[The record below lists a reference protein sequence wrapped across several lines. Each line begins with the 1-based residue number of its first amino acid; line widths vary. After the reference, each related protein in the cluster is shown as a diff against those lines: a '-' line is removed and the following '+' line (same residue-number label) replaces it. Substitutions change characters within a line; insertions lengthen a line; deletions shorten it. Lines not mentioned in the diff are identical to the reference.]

1 MKNNSRTEHLGATL
15 LLLLIYIFPAF
26 ASVIFSITHTEPLFL
41 CKFSWHWCVRKRYS
55 NGPIN
60 HYQFD
65 NFLQSKETSEVV
77 RYLLSV
83 GNLDMK
89 HDTSFHSSL
98 SWIIIIISQLVSLRC
113 DQSILLVFRYFKLLI
128 WYMLEL
134 CFFTW
139 MWRLIDVVGLI
150 LVLFLMWMPWILQTG
165 TCTIATMILWSCTE
179 FESIYPYLTKW
190 FPTKY
195 LSYKAIYHNV
205 FLVMFDK
212 QCHSRETNIT
222 TLCSCHACMPP
233 VVIHRQTFLLPFIF
247 SLSLLKLS

>member
-1 MKNNSRTEHLGATL
+1 VKNNSRTEHLGATL

-55 NGPIN
+55 KGPIN

-113 DQSILLVFRYFKLLI
+113 DQSILLAFRYLKLLI

-150 LVLFLMWMPWILQTG
+150 LVLFSDVDALDLANRNLHYCYNDTLELYWVRINISLPH
-165 TCTIATMILWSCTE
+165 
-179 FESIYPYLTKW
+179 KVV
-190 FPTKY
+190 
-195 LSYKAIYHNV
+195 SY
-205 FLVMFDK
+205 
-212 QCHSRETNIT
+212 
-222 TLCSCHACMPP
+222 
-233 VVIHRQTFLLPFIF
+233 
-247 SLSLLKLS
+247 